1 MTTQPGYSGAPVAG
15 AHLVKRGKVR
25 DVYAAGPGQ
34 LLIVA
39 SDRISAF
46 DVVLEPG
53 IPDKGVVLTQLSNF
67 WFEALA
73 DVVPNH
79 LLVTRLEGL
88 PEPFAAAEELRGRA
102 SLVRAVRI
110 APVEC
115 IVRGYLVGS
124 GWKEYKAAGTVCGIR
139 LPAGLRQADRL
150 PAPIFTPSTKAEE
163 GHDENISF
171 DRMVEAVGGGVA
183 EELRRLSLELYT
195 RAAQLAQARGII
207 IADTKFEFG
216 LDEDG
221 KVVWA
226 DEALTPDSSRFWDV
240 ATYAP
245 GSNPPSFDK
254 QFVRDWLEG
263 TGWDKRPPAPPLAAE
278 VAERTRELY
287 FEAYRRITGRPL
299 EV

>member
-1 MTTQPGYSGAPVAG
+1 MTTRRGYSGAPVAG

-25 DVYAAGPGQ
+25 DVYAAGPGR

-53 IPDKGVVLTQLSNF
+53 IPDKGVVLTQLSNY
-67 WFEALA
+67 WFDALS

-79 LLVTRLEGL
+79 LMATRPADL
-88 PEPFAAAEELRGRA
+88 PEPFASAEGLRGRA

-115 IVRGYLVGS
+115 IVRGYIVGS
-124 GWKEYKAAGTVCGIR
+124 GWKEYQAAGTVCGIR

-150 PAPIFTPSTKAEE
+150 PDPIFTPSTKAEE

-171 DRMVEAVGGGVA
+171 DRMTELVGGGVA
-183 EELRRLSLELYT
+183 EELRRVSVELYT
-195 RAAQLAQARGII
+195 RAARLAQARGIV

-221 KVVWA
+221 TIVWA

-254 QFVRDWLEG
+254 QFVRDWLES
-263 TGWDKRPPAPPLAAE
+263 TGWNKQPPAPPLAPE
-278 VAERTRELY
+278 VAAHTRELY
-287 FEAYRRITGRPL
+287 LEAYRRITGRPL